1 MSLNARSY
9 VFDAGVISLFY
20 AGTKAVVPYFDRVFS
35 GRARGFVSEVNLAEF
50 YYKSVEKQ
58 GMTVAELWYVQIRRS
73 KVKPVP
79 PDEKITRR
87 AATWKVQM
95 RGLSLADCFALA
107 TREDKAETLLTTD
120 SLLKEAGGRSVVLIP
135 ITRG

>member
-1 MSLNARSY
+1 LSLSARSY

-20 AGTKAVVPYFDRVFS
+20 AGEKGVKPYFDRVYS

-50 YYKSVEKQ
+50 YYKTAEKL
-58 GMTVAELWYVQIRRS
+58 GMTVAELRYVQVRRS
-73 KVKPVP
+73 KIRCVAPN
-79 PDEKITRR
+79 EQTTRR
-87 AATWKVQM
+87 AAVWKVQK

-120 SLLKEAGGRSVVLIP
+120 SPLKDAGGRTAVLIP
-135 ITRG
+135 VP